1 MGNALGCAGLGER
14 VAAAARDGD
23 AAEVRRLLEANPGLA
38 RCAAFGSLNSPLHL
52 AAAKGHHEI
61 AQLLLE
67 NGADVNARNIYGQT
81 ALMQACRFGHC
92 EVVQTLLVF
101 RCNVSKVDSLSSRTA
116 LHLAAAGG
124 HVKCVRLLLAAAAGD
139 GDRFV
144 NRAASG
150 GVTALHLAALHGH
163 VDCVHLLIDE
173 HADLAAQSLPCV
185 ASPMGSIGAGSTPL
199 HYAAAG
205 GEVKCCQILVS
216 RGADRTAVNCNGW
229 LPVDVARTWGCH
241 WLEHVL
247 SPKSHLPIPK
257 FPPSGYLSSPLASV
271 LSIARDCGLVL
282 NSSSQVSDG
291 VDDSDACAV
300 CLERPCNVAAE
311 VCGHELCVKC
321 ALDLC
326 SVIKSYDVPGIAGS
340 IPCPL
345 CRSGIASFRK
355 RAASEAPDEPEPE
368 LNPTCSGGHC
378 NNCCGEGHQ
387 ASSRPEKKPADG
399 CRNYGNAG
407 MDSEAIV
414 PLYCAPFTP
423 PPVLS

>member
-14 VAAAARDGD
+14 LAAAARDGD
-23 AAEVRRLLEANPGLA
+23 GAEVRRLLEANPGLA

-61 AQLLLE
+61 AALLLE

-81 ALMQACRFGHC
+81 ALMQACRFGHW

-101 RCNVSKVDSLSSRTA
+101 RCNVSKADSLSSRTA
-116 LHLAAAGG
+116 LHAAAAGG
-124 HVKCVRLLLAAAAGD
+124 HVKCARLLLAAAAAAG
-139 GDRFV
+139 GGRFV

-173 HADLAAQSLPCV
+173 HADLAAQTLPCV
-185 ASPMGSIGAGSTPL
+185 AAPMGSIGAGSTPL

-257 FPPSGYLSSPLASV
+257 FPPSGYLSSPLPSV
-271 LSIARDCGLVL
+271 LTLARDCGLVL
-282 NSSSQVSDG
+282 NTSSEFSDG
-291 VDDSDACAV
+291 GVDESDACAV

-311 VCGHELCVKC
+311 GLPVHSYKHMNLSQGEKNQFLQMLILFMLDSVWARAVREVRAGPVLGDQVLRRAGDRRQHPVP
-321 ALDLC
+321 ALPERHRL
-326 SVIKSYDVPGIAGS
+326 VQEAGG
-340 IPCPL
+340 L
-345 CRSGIASFRK
+345 G
-355 RAASEAPDEPEPE
+355 
-368 LNPTCSGGHC
+368 SGGR
-378 NNCCGEGHQ
+378 G
-387 ASSRPEKKPADG
+387 ARA
-399 CRNYGNAG
+399 
-407 MDSEAIV
+407 
-414 PLYCAPFTP
+414 
-423 PPVLS
+423 

>member
-1 MGNALGCAGLGER
+1 MGNALGCGGLGER
-14 VAAAARDGD
+14 LAAAAREGD
-23 AAEVRRLLEANPGLA
+23 AGEVRRLLEANPGLA

-61 AQLLLE
+61 AALLLE

-81 ALMQACRFGHC
+81 ALMQACRFGHW
-92 EVVQTLLVF
+92 EVVQTLLIF
-101 RCNVSKVDSLSSRTA
+101 RCNVTKVDSLSSRTA

-124 HVKCVRLLLAAAAGD
+124 HVKCARLLLAAVAGD

-144 NRAASG
+144 NRAAGG

-173 HADLAAQSLPCV
+173 HADLAAQTLPSA
-185 ASPMGSIGAGSTPL
+185 ASPMGSIGAASTPL

-271 LSIARDCGLVL
+271 LNLARDCGLVTST
-282 NSSSQVSDG
+282 SSEFSDS
-291 VDDSDACAV
+291 VDDVDACAV

-326 SVIKSYDVPGIAGS
+326 SVIKCYDVPGIAGS

-345 CRSGIASFRK
+345 CRSAIASFRR
-355 RAASEAPDEPEPE
+355 RADDELEPDF
-368 LNPTCSGGHC
+368 NSACSGGSHC
-378 NNCCGEGHQ
+378 KSCCSAGDHQ
-387 ASSRPEKKPADG
+387 ASSSPEKK
-399 CRNYGNAG
+399 RST
-407 MDSEAIV
+407 DSDQAIL
-414 PLYCAPFTP
+414 PLYSP

>member
-1 MGNALGCAGLGER
+1 MQI
-14 VAAAARDGD
+14 AA
-23 AAEVRRLLEANPGLA
+23 
-38 RCAAFGSLNSPLHL
+38 
-52 AAAKGHHEI
+52 
-61 AQLLLE
+61 LLLE

-81 ALMQACRFGHC
+81 ALMQACRFGHW

-101 RCNVSKVDSLSSRTA
+101 RCNVSKADSLSSRTA
-116 LHLAAAGG
+116 LHAAAAGG
-124 HVKCVRLLLAAAAGD
+124 HVKCARLLLAAAAAAG
-139 GDRFV
+139 GGRFV

-173 HADLAAQSLPCV
+173 HADLAAQTLPCV
-185 ASPMGSIGAGSTPL
+185 AAPMGSIGAGSTPL

-257 FPPSGYLSSPLASV
+257 FPPSGYLSSPLPSV
-271 LSIARDCGLVL
+271 LTLARDCGLVL
-282 NSSSQVSDG
+282 NTSSEFSDG
-291 VDDSDACAV
+291 GVDESDACAV

-355 RAASEAPDEPEPE
+355 RAASEAEDEELEPD
-368 LNPTCSGGHC
+368 LNSACSGGSHYKSA
-378 NNCCGEGHQ
+378 GEHT
-387 ASSRPEKKPADG
+387 ASSSPEKK
-399 CRNYGNAG
+399 RST
-407 MDSEAIV
+407 DSDQGIIL
-414 PLYCAPFTP
+414 PLYSP
-423 PPVLS
+423 PAVLS

>member
-14 VAAAARDGD
+14 LAAAARDGD

-61 AQLLLE
+61 AALLLE

-81 ALMQACRFGHC
+81 ALMQACRFGHW

-101 RCNVSKVDSLSSRTA
+101 RCNVSKVDSLSNRTA
-116 LHLAAAGG
+116 LHVAAAGG
-124 HVKCVRLLLAAAAGD
+124 HVKCARLLLAAAAAG
-139 GDRFV
+139 GGGGKLV

-163 VDCVHLLIDE
+163 ADCVHLLIDE
-173 HADLAAQSLPCV
+173 HADLAAQTLPCV

-216 RGADRTAVNCNGW
+216 RGADRTAINCNGW

-247 SPKSHLPIPK
+247 SPKSHLPIPR

-282 NSSSQVSDG
+282 NTSSEFSDS

-326 SVIKSYDVPGIAGS
+326 SLIKCYDVPGIAGS

-345 CRSGIASFRK
+345 CRSAIASFRK
-355 RAASEAPDEPEPE
+355 RAAASEAEDELE
-368 LNPTCSGGHC
+368 LEHDLNSACSGGSHC
-378 NNCCGEGHQ
+378 TSACEHR
-387 ASSRPEKKPADG
+387 ASSSPEKK
-399 CRNYGNAG
+399 RST
-407 MDSEAIV
+407 DSDQGIL
-414 PLYCAPFTP
+414 PLYSPTAI
-423 PPVLS
+423 LS

>member
-14 VAAAARDGD
+14 LAAAARDGD

-61 AQLLLE
+61 ATLLLQ

-81 ALMQACRFGHC
+81 ALMQACRFGHW

-124 HVKCVRLLLAAAAGD
+124 HVKCARLLLAAAAGD

-173 HADLAAQSLPCV
+173 HADLAAQTLPCV

-271 LSIARDCGLVL
+271 LSLARECGLVL
-282 NSSSQVSDG
+282 NTSSEFSDSV
-291 VDDSDACAV
+291 VDDGDGCAV

-345 CRSGIASFRK
+345 CRSAIASFRK
-355 RAASEAPDEPEPE
+355 RAASEAEDGPEPD
-368 LNPTCSGGHC
+368 LSPACSGGGHC
-378 NNCCGEGHQ
+378 KSCCGAGDHQ
-387 ASSRPEKKPADG
+387 ASSSPEKK
-399 CRNYGNAG
+399 RST
-407 MDSEAIV
+407 DSDRPIL
-414 PLYCAPFTP
+414 PLYSP
-423 PPVLS
+423 PAVLS

>member
-1 MGNALGCAGLGER
+1 MGNALGCSGLGER
-14 VAAAARDGD
+14 LAAAAKDGD
-23 AAEVRRLLEANPGLA
+23 KAEVRRLLAANPGLA

-61 AQLLLE
+61 ASLLLE

-81 ALMQACRFGHC
+81 ALMQACRFGHW

-101 RCNVSKVDSLSSRTA
+101 RCNVSAARQYV

-124 HVKCVRLLLAAAAGD
+124 HVKCARLLLAAAAAAGD
-139 GDRFV
+139 GGGRLV
-144 NRAASG
+144 NRAGGG
-150 GVTALHLAALHGH
+150 GVTALHLAALNGH
-163 VDCVHLLIDE
+163 ADCVHLLVDE
-173 HADLAAQSLPCV
+173 RADLAAQTLPCV

-216 RGADRTAVNCNGW
+216 RGADRAAVNCNGW
-229 LPVDVARTWGCH
+229 LPVDVARAWGCH

-257 FPPSGYLSSPLASV
+257 FPPSGYLSSPLAGV
-271 LSIARDCGLVL
+271 LSLARDCGLVL
-282 NSSSQVSDG
+282 NPSPEFLDG
-291 VDDSDACAV
+291 VDDGDACAV
-300 CLERPCNVAAE
+300 CLERPCDVAAE

-345 CRSGIASFRK
+345 CRSGIASFRR
-355 RAASEAPDEPEPE
+355 RAASEAADEPETEPD
-368 LNPTCSGGHC
+368 PQSPVCSGGGR
-378 NNCCGEGHQ
+378 CGDCSGAGGHP
-387 ASSRPEKKPADG
+387 ASTSPEKKRAADSHQRG
-399 CRNYGNAG
+399 
-407 MDSEAIV
+407 V
-414 PLYCAPFTP
+414 LLPPPLYRAPP
-423 PPVLS
+423 AVLS

>member
-1 MGNALGCAGLGER
+1 MGNALGCTGLGER
-14 VAAAARDGD
+14 LAAAARDGD

-61 AQLLLE
+61 AALLLE

-81 ALMQACRFGHC
+81 ALMQACRFGHW

-124 HVKCVRLLLAAAAGD
+124 HVKCARLLLAGAG
-139 GDRFV
+139 GNKLV

-163 VDCVHLLIDE
+163 ADCVHLLIDE
-173 HADLAAQSLPCV
+173 RADVAAPTLPCA
-185 ASPMGSIGAGSTPL
+185 ASPMASIGAGSTPL

-257 FPPSGYLSSPLASV
+257 FPPSAYLSSPLAS
-271 LSIARDCGLVL
+271 LLTIARDCGLVL
-282 NSSSQVSDG
+282 NTTPPEVLDDDG
-291 VDDSDACAV
+291 GDACAV
-300 CLERPCNVAAE
+300 CLERPCTVAAE

-326 SVIKSYDVPGIAGS
+326 SVIKSYDVPGIAGT

-345 CRSGIASFRK
+345 CRSGIASFRR
-355 RAASEAPDEPEPE
+355 RAADEDEPDV
-368 LNPTCSGGHC
+368 NAGG
-378 NNCCGEGHQ
+378 GRRRGAGGDHQ
-387 ASSRPEKKPADG
+387 ASSSPEKK
-399 CRNYGNAG
+399 RST
-407 MDSEAIV
+407 DSDQEIL
-414 PLYCAPFTP
+414 PLFFTP
-423 PPVLS
+423 PAVLS